1 MSKRLTKEEFIER
14 SKKIH
19 GDKYDYSKVEYLSID
34 KKVII
39 IMDNVEYLQTPNGHL
54 IGRCPE
60 NTKTKKLTTEEFIS
74 KSKEIHGD
82 KYDYSLTNYINNSTP
97 VKIIY
102 GGVAYEQ
109 LPQNHLK
116 GFKCENNKKMT
127 EDDFIR
133 KSKEIHGD
141 KYDYSLVDFKNVRGK
156 IKIIYNGLIYE
167 QIGYAHLQGNS
178 PEMLSIKITDDEF
191 IRRSKEINGDI
202 FDYSLV
208 DCDGSNNKVK
218 LIYKEKVYK
227 QCLSDHLRGHLP
239 RGIIID
245 SKGVRDIVNILE
257 NKKIKYD
264 REHYYVDCKNINYL
278 RFDFYLPDYNL
289 LIEYDG
295 RQHFEVVDI
304 WGGVEGLKKRKLND
318 EIKNKYCIKN
328 RIPLLRISYL
338 ENVEDKINEYLTKHY
353 I

>member
-1 MSKRLTKEEFIER
+1 MSKRLTKEEFI
-14 SKKIH
+14 
-19 GDKYDYSKVEYLSID
+19 L
-34 KKVII
+34 
-39 IMDNVEYLQTPNGHL
+39 
-54 IGRCPE
+54 
-60 NTKTKKLTTEEFIS
+60 

-82 KYDYSLTNYINNSTP
+82 KYDYSLINYINNSTP
-97 VKIIY
+97 VKIIHEGNIY
-102 GGVAYEQ
+102 YQ
-109 LPQNHLK
+109 NPNNHLR
-116 GFKCENNKKMT
+116 GFKCENIKSLT
-127 EDDFIR
+127 QEEFIS

-167 QIGYAHLQGNS
+167 QLGYAHLQGKS

-208 DCDGSNNKVK
+208 DCDGNKNKVK
-218 LIYKEKVYK
+218 LIYNDVIYD
-227 QCLSDHLRGHLP
+227 QCLRDHLSGHLP
-239 RGIIID
+239 MNINIINNS
-245 SKGVRDIVNILE
+245 SKGEKSVMKFLE
-257 NKKIKYD
+257 NNNIKYI
-264 REHYYVDCKNINYL
+264 REYKFQDCKNINYL

-295 RQHFEVVDI
+295 KQHFNSISI
-304 WGGVEGLKKRKLND
+304 WGGDEGLKKIKIND
-318 EIKNKYCIKN
+318 NIKNQYCIKN

-338 ENVEDKINEYLTKHY
+338 ENVEDKINEYLSKHC

>member
-14 SKKIH
+14 SKKVH

-39 IMDNVEYLQTPNGHL
+39 IMDNVEYLQTPNQHL

-82 KYDYSLTNYINNSTP
+82 KYDYSLVNYINSLTP

-102 GGVAYEQ
+102 DGVIYEQ
-109 LPQNHLK
+109 NPRNHLN
-116 GFKCENNKKMT
+116 GFKCENIKSLT
-127 EDDFIR
+127 QEEFIS

-167 QIGYAHLQGNS
+167 QLGYLHLEG
-178 PEMLSIKITDDEF
+178 KA
-191 IRRSKEINGDI
+191 
-202 FDYSLV
+202 
-208 DCDGSNNKVK
+208 
-218 LIYKEKVYK
+218 
-227 QCLSDHLRGHLP
+227 P
-239 RGIIID
+239 RGTEDKI
-245 SKGVRDIVNILE
+245 SKGEYFISCFLINNNIKYINQHWYSDCRNILP
-257 NKKIKYD
+257 
-264 REHYYVDCKNINYL
+264 L
-278 RFDFYLPDYNL
+278 PFDFYLPDYNI

-295 RQHFEVVDI
+295 RQHFEVVGI
-304 WGGVEGLKKRKLND
+304 WGGIEELERRKFND
-318 EIKNKYCIKN
+318 KIKNKYCIKN
-328 RIPLLRISYL
+328 GIPLLRISHL
-338 ENVEDKINEYLTKHY
+338 EDVDSKLNDFLIKHY

>member
-1 MSKRLTKEEFIER
+1 MPKKLTTEEFIER

-19 GDKYDYSKVEYLSID
+19 GDKYDYSQV
-34 KKVII
+34 
-39 IMDNVEYLQTPNGHL
+39 T
-54 IGRCPE
+54 
-60 NTKTKKLTTEEFIS
+60 
-74 KSKEIHGD
+74 
-82 KYDYSLTNYINNSTP
+82 YINNSTP

-141 KYDYSLVDFKNVRGK
+141 KYDYSLVGFKNVRSK
-156 IKIIYNGLIYE
+156 IKLIYNDVIYE
-167 QIGYAHLQGNS
+167 QIGYAHLQGKS

-208 DCDGSNNKVK
+208 DCDGNKNKVK
-218 LIYKEKVYK
+218 LIYNGVIYD
-227 QCLSDHLRGHLP
+227 QCLSDHLSGHLP
-239 RGIIID
+239 MNINIINNS
-245 SKGVRDIVNILE
+245 SKGEKSVMKFLE
-257 NKKIKYD
+257 NNNIKYI
-264 REHYYVDCKNINYL
+264 REYKFQDCKNINYL

-295 RQHFEVVDI
+295 KQHFNSINI
-304 WGGVEGLKKRKLND
+304 WGGLEGLKKRKLND
-318 EIKNKYCIKN
+318 EIKNKYCKKN
-328 RIPLLRISYL
+328 GIPLLRISHL
-338 ENVEDKINEYLTKHY
+338 EDVDSKLNEFLVKHY
-353 I
+353 T

>member
-1 MSKRLTKEEFIER
+1 M
-14 SKKIH
+14 
-19 GDKYDYSKVEYLSID
+19 
-34 KKVII
+34 
-39 IMDNVEYLQTPNGHL
+39 P
-54 IGRCPE
+54 
-60 NTKTKKLTTEEFIS
+60 KKLTTEEFIL

-82 KYDYSLTNYINNSTP
+82 KYDYSQVTYINNSTP
-97 VKIIY
+97 VEIIHDV
-102 GGVAYEQ
+102 VAYEQ

-127 EDDFIR
+127 ENDFIR

-141 KYDYSLVDFKNVRGK
+141 KYDYSLVDFKNVRSK
-156 IKIIYNGLIYE
+156 IKIIYNGVIYE
-167 QIGYAHLQGNS
+167 QLGYAHLQGKS
-178 PEMLSIKITDDEF
+178 PEMVPFKITNDVF
-191 IRRSKEINGDI
+191 IEKSKIIHGDI

-208 DCDGSNNKVK
+208 DCNGSNNKVK

-245 SKGVRDIVNILE
+245 SKGVRDIISILE
-257 NKKIKYD
+257 DRKIKYN
-264 REHYYVDCKNINYL
+264 REHYYKDCKNVNYL
-278 RFDFYLPDYNL
+278 RFDFYLPDYNI

-304 WGGVEGLKKRKLND
+304 WGGEEGLKKTKIND
-318 EIKNKYCIKN
+318 NIKNDYCKKN
-328 RIPLLRISYL
+328 GIPLLRISHF
-338 ENVEDKINEYLTKHY
+338 ENVEDELNKYLTRHC

>member
-1 MSKRLTKEEFIER
+1 M
-14 SKKIH
+14 
-19 GDKYDYSKVEYLSID
+19 
-34 KKVII
+34 
-39 IMDNVEYLQTPNGHL
+39 P
-54 IGRCPE
+54 
-60 NTKTKKLTTEEFIS
+60 KKLTQEEFIS

-82 KYDYSLTNYINNSTP
+82 KYDYSLVNYINSLTP
-97 VKIIY
+97 VKLIY
-102 GGVAYEQ
+102 DGVIYEQ
-109 LPQNHLK
+109 NPHNHLN
-116 GFKCENNKKMT
+116 GFKCENIKSLT
-127 EDDFIR
+127 QEEFIS

-167 QIGYAHLQGNS
+167 QLGYAHLQGKS

-208 DCDGSNNKVK
+208 DCDGNKNKVK
-218 LIYKEKVYK
+218 LIYNDVIYE
-227 QCLSDHLRGHLP
+227 QCLSDHLSGHLP
-239 RGIIID
+239 MNINIINNS
-245 SKGVRDIVNILE
+245 SKGEKSVMKFLE
-257 NKKIKYD
+257 NNNIKYI
-264 REHYYVDCKNINYL
+264 REYKFQDCKNINYL

-295 RQHFEVVDI
+295 KQHFNSISI
-304 WGGVEGLKKRKLND
+304 WGGDEGLKKIKIND
-318 EIKNKYCIKN
+318 NIKNQYCIKN

-338 ENVEDKINEYLTKHY
+338 ENVEDKINEYLSKHC